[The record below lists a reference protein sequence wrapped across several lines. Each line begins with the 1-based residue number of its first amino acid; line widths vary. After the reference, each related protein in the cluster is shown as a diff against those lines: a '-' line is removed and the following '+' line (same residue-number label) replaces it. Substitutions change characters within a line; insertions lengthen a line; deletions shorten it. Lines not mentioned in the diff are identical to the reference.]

1 MNESIVRWEVEIE
14 IHGGNVVDG
23 YDERWLATD
32 DTSEG
37 GKHVM
42 RARSEKSPLAG

>member
-1 MNESIVRWEVEIE
+1 MGVEIE
-14 IHGGNVVDG
+14 VHVGMVDG

-42 RARSEKSPLAG
+42 RTERKSPLAG